1 MPVLIDEKCG
11 VEKVGCICMK
21 LRVVAVEN
29 YRDVIGLREFA
40 DDVVNAI
47 KHRHG
52 GFRPHE
58 QIRAVGDGALR
69 ACEQF
74 GKALFIFGWRP
85 D

>member
-11 VEKVGCICMK
+11 VEKVGCIRMK
-21 LRVVAVEN
+21 LRVVTIEN
-29 YRDVIGLREFA
+29 YGDVIGLCELA
-40 DDVVNAI
+40 DDIINAV

-58 QIRAVGDGALR
+58 QIRAVGDGTLR
-69 ACEQF
+69 THEQF
-74 GKALFIFGWRP
+74 GKTFFILARRP